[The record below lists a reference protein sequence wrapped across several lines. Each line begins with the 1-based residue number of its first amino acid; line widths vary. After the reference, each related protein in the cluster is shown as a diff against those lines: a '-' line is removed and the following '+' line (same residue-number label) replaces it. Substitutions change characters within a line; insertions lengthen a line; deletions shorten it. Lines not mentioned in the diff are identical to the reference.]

1 MSRKVDIVSKRVAAV
16 GSVTGGPAR
25 LRQLMV
31 KSAGSGT
38 PRIVLKD
45 GDGGDSVL
53 DITFTNTDVH
63 SVNIPGNG
71 IRFENEV
78 WVHAKT
84 NITAMTFFWS

>member
-1 MSRKVDIVSKRVAAV
+1 MTQKVDITSKRMTSG
-16 GSVTGGPAR
+16 GSVSGGPAR

-31 KSAGSGT
+31 KSGSSGT

-45 GDGGDSVL
+45 GDGGDSIL
-53 DITFTNTDVH
+53 DITFTNSDQH

-71 IRFENEV
+71 IRFENEI
-78 WVHAKT
+78 WLNSKA

>member
-1 MSRKVDIVSKRVAAV
+1 MSRKVDVVSKRVAAV
-16 GSVTGGPAR
+16 GSVSGTPAR

-45 GDGGDSVL
+45 GDGGDSLL
-53 DITFTNTDVH
+53 DITFTPTDTH

-71 IRFENEV
+71 VRFENEI
-78 WVHAKT
+78 WVHAKS

>member
-1 MSRKVDIVSKRVAAV
+1 MARKVDITAKRMTTT
-16 GSVTGGPAR
+16 GSVSGGPVR

-45 GDGGDSVL
+45 GDGGDSLL
-53 DITFTNTDVH
+53 DITFTNSDQH

-71 IRFENEV
+71 IRFENEI
-78 WVHAKT
+78 WLNSKA
-84 NITAMTFFWS
+84 NITAMTFFFS